1 MPRESLCLTFA
12 NNQFLPN
19 LFGGDDEHL
28 KIIEENFNVL
38 TSSRGSLLFIEGKK
52 EDVILVGKILEFLYQ
67 KLEKGKVIDISDVM
81 AAIRVQKA
89 ISEIKVENLAV
100 ENLTQNDEFTIK
112 TPKKHITAFT
122 HNQREY
128 LKLLRDNL
136 MVFAQ
141 GAAGTGKTYLAVAKA
156 ISMLNDHKVERIIL
170 CRPALEAGEKIGF
183 LPGDIKDK
191 IDPYMQPLYDALYDM
206 MQAEKVAKLL
216 EAKIIEIIPLAFM
229 RGRTLKNAYII
240 LDEAQNSTQV
250 QMKMFTT
257 RLGEGS
263 RMVIN
268 GDLSQIDLP
277 SAQKSG
283 FADAIE
289 KLVTIEDIGF
299 INFSNRDVVRHSLV
313 AKILDAYDKNKN

>member
-1 MPRESLCLTFA
+1 
-12 NNQFLPN
+12 
-19 LFGGDDEHL
+19 
-28 KIIEENFNVL
+28 
-38 TSSRGSLLFIEGKK
+38 
-52 EDVILVGKILEFLYQ
+52 
-67 KLEKGKVIDISDVM
+67 
-81 AAIRVQKA
+81 
-89 ISEIKVENLAV
+89 
-100 ENLTQNDEFTIK
+100 
-112 TPKKHITAFT
+112 
-122 HNQREY
+122 
-128 LKLLRDNL
+128 